1 MFWTKFVALCHSRG
15 EAPNTVAANVGVKS
29 SGTVSGWKKGAMPR
43 DGVLTAIADYFDVP
57 TSYFLENEKKPTVD
71 GELTEKQR
79 KAIVLILSLNEND
92 LDTVALVAL
101 SLFAK
106 DESK

>member
-43 DGVLTAIADYFDVP
+43 DGVLTAIANYFDVP
-57 TSYFLENEKKPTVD
+57 TSYFLENENKPTRLD
-71 GELTEKQR
+71 ELTGPYRE
-79 KAIVLILSLNEND
+79 AMELIMRMNDEQIRVFIATATAMLSE
-92 LDTVALVAL
+92 
-101 SLFAK
+101 
-106 DESK
+106 